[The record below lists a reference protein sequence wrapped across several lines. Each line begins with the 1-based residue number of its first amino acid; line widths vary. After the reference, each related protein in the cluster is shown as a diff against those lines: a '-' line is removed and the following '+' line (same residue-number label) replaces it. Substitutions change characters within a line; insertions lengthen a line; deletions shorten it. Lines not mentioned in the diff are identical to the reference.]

1 MMRMLRR
8 VLTMAVVLTLG
19 AAGVLVSVR
28 AEDWLT
34 TTTERPIAEVVD
46 HYVDLRLAKEGVPA
60 APAADDATLV
70 RRLTLDLVGRI
81 PTAAEVRAYV
91 DATEPNKRA
100 ELVDRLMAT
109 PGFARHQAEAFDA
122 LLMTGVKGSVR
133 EYLVRAFGAGR
144 TWDEV
149 FRALLVADEAESDR
163 KGTAEFVKSRAKDL
177 DRLTSDVSSIFFG
190 VNVSC
195 SKCHDHPRVQDWK
208 QDQFFGM
215 KSFLGRT
222 FMNGN
227 FLGERDYG
235 VVTFKTTAGVGSR
248 RSSCSSTAVRSG
260 CRAWTSRRP
269 RCAGGGNARL
279 AEAKAKN
286 EPPPPPKSSARARL
300 ADVALE
306 PDARDFFAGAIVNRL
321 GLRYYGVGL
330 VMPWTRC
337 TRRTGRGHPD
347 SWPGWPAT

>member
-1 MMRMLRR
+1 M
-8 VLTMAVVLTLG
+8 
-19 AAGVLVSVR
+19 
-28 AEDWLT
+28 
-34 TTTERPIAEVVD
+34 
-46 HYVDLRLAKEGVPA
+46 
-60 APAADDATLV
+60 

-91 DATEPNKRA
+91 DATDPDKQA
-100 ELVDRLMAT
+100 GLVDRLMAT

-122 LLMTGVKGSVR
+122 LLMTGVKGSLR
-133 EYLVRAFGAGR
+133 EYLVRAFGEGR

-149 FRALLVADEAESDR
+149 FRALLVADEAEPAR
-163 KGTAEFVKSRAKDL
+163 KGTAEFVKARAKDL

-208 QDQFFGM
+208 QDQFYGM

-235 VVTFKTTAGVGSR
+235 VVTFKTTAGVERQAKFLFLNGR
-248 RSSCSSTAVRSG
+248 TVEMPGLAEPPAEVRKEEK
-260 CRAWTSRRP
+260 R
-269 RCAGGGNARL
+269 RL

-286 EPPPPPKSSARARL
+286 EPPPPPQVERPGAAGRGGPRARRPRLLRPRDRQPPL
-300 ADVALE
+300 ASLLRCRAGDAPGPDALGEPAEPSRAPGLAGPRPDRAPLRPPPPDPRPGPEPGLFPLE
-306 PDARDFFAGAIVNRL
+306 PLGAGAEARGAQRVPPRQ
-321 GLRYYGVGL
+321 R
-330 VMPWTRC
+330 PRPPTRASS
-337 TRRTGRGHPD
+337 R
-347 SWPGWPAT
+347 WPRCGP